1 LKDLEIDDNIDE
13 VYKDLVEMFGYK
25 IKKSLFSKKLVLK
38 SEIFEGRMISN
49 KNIFNEIEK
58 TFNTYNSYKSNLKN
72 LNGGIFFPIK
82 Q

>member
-1 LKDLEIDDNIDE
+1 
-13 VYKDLVEMFGYK
+13 
-25 IKKSLFSKKLVLK
+25 
-38 SEIFEGRMISN
+38 MISN